1 MWDDSF
7 LRPSHHSFFWPRSL
21 PGAAL
26 CLSDSFLL
34 GHHPAITPRPLRP
47 RASQAHQLPPG
58 SSSNH
63 IVLREVGSDI
73 IL

>member
-7 LRPSHHSFFWPRSL
+7 LRPSHHSFFWHRSL

-34 GHHPAITPRPLRP
+34 GHHPVITPRPLRP
-47 RASQAHQLPPG
+47 RASHNLK
-58 SSSNH
+58 
-63 IVLREVGSDI
+63 
-73 IL
+73 